1 MAAGKLGKRLVIIG
15 AGVGG
20 CYAAGALS
28 AFFDETLV
36 FDRDQLPD
44 HPVARAG
51 VSQGPHIHG
60 LLRRPFDIA
69 CELFPNFESELSTGG
84 GIKLTYGTQARFH
97 DAGDWQPKRDLG
109 ISIYSQSRPLLEH
122 HLRRAASGCP
132 GTTFHPSV
140 TVSDYIV
147 ERDEVTGVLITK
159 DNGEADIVD
168 ADLVVDAGG
177 RGSNILA
184 LLKSH
189 GYGEVETVEFGVG
202 IAYTSAFF
210 SRTMMAGEEPHAF
223 VIRGNVPNTRSGVM
237 FPVEDDRW
245 VISLS
250 GRFDEIPPAEDEGF
264 FAFARQLEDSV
275 LFDTISRERR
285 VSDYS
290 RFMIPRI
297 YFRHYE
303 TMPRFPKRLLPIGD
317 TVTGFNPVY
326 GQGMAVA
333 AQHALAIRDLLVELA
348 ANGGGLADLGLD
360 ALARVSEES
369 GTAWNMSAPID
380 LVYPQTT
387 GERPPDL
394 VEKTEFSKYIRRRIE
409 VDPDLHALYF
419 RVMNLLEPGSKLKQ
433 WVENNP
439 EIG

>member
-1 MAAGKLGKRLVIIG
+1 MAARMLGKRLVIIG

-28 AFFDETLV
+28 EFFNETLV
-36 FDRDQLPD
+36 LDRDELPST
-44 HPVARAG
+44 PTARAG

-60 LLRRPFDIA
+60 LLRRPLDIA
-69 CELFPNFESELSTGG
+69 CELFPNFEADLDTGG

-97 DAGDWQPKRDLG
+97 DSGQWQPKRNLG

-122 HLRRAASGCP
+122 LLRRAASRRSGVRFCSS
-132 GTTFHPSV
+132 TTV
-140 TVSDYIV
+140 TDYMIERGIVS
-147 ERDEVTGVLITK
+147 GVLITK
-159 DNGEADIVD
+159 DDSETDILD
-168 ADLVVDAGG
+168 ADLVVDASG
-177 RGSNILA
+177 RGSSILS

-189 GYGEVETVEFGVG
+189 GYGEVDTVEFGVG

-210 SRTMMAGEEPHAF
+210 SRTGSQNEEPYAC

-237 FPVEDDRW
+237 FPIEGDRW

-250 GRFDEIPPAEDEGF
+250 GRFDEHPPAEDEGF
-264 FAFARQLEDSV
+264 FAFAEKLEDPI
-275 LFDTISRERR
+275 LHETISREKR

-290 RFMIPRI
+290 RFLIPRI
-297 YFRHYE
+297 YYRHYE
-303 TMPRFPKRLLPIGD
+303 AMPRFPERLLPIGD

-333 AQHALAIRDLLVELA
+333 AQHALAIRHLLFEIQA
-348 ANGGGLADLGLD
+348 SGGGLADLRSR
-360 ALARVSEES
+360 ALSRISDES
-369 GTAWNMSAPID
+369 AAAWNMSTPID

-394 VEKTEFSKYIRRRIE
+394 VEKTEFSRYMRRRIE
-409 VDPDLHALYF
+409 IDPELHALYF
-419 RVMNLLEPGSKLKQ
+419 RVMNLLEPAGALQQ
-433 WVENNP
+433 WLENNP
-439 EIG
+439 EME